1 MKLLDFVLKPA
12 LLGTSMKPAM
22 LNFAMKPAMLDFAIE
37 PSTIQDY
44 ASHHAG
50 LCPPPFCTMRAPCWT
65 VPATMRDYFSLSM
78 DFAIPMLNFSLYCA
92 FPALLD
98 SAMKQALLASKASA
112 TCGYQVC
119 IK

>member
-37 PSTIQDY
+37 PSPILGS
-44 ASHHAG
+44 ASHYDG
-50 LCPPPFCTMRAPCWT
+50 LCQPPCWT
-65 VPATMRDYFSLSM
+65 VPATMMDFVSLSL

>member
-37 PSTIQDY
+37 PSTILDS
-44 ASHHAG
+44 ASHYDG
-50 LCPPPFCTMRAPCWT
+50 LCQPPCWT
-65 VPATMRDYFSLSM
+65 VPATMMDFASLLL
-78 DFAIPMLNFSLYCA
+78 DFAIPMLDSASYCTL
-92 FPALLD
+92 PALLD
-98 SAMKQALLASKASA
+98 SAMNQALLASQASA
-112 TCGYQVC
+112 TGGYQAY

>member
-37 PSTIQDY
+37 PSPILGS
-44 ASHHAG
+44 ASHYDG
-50 LCPPPFCTMRAPCWT
+50 LCQPPCWT
-65 VPATMRDYFSLSM
+65 VPATMM
-78 DFAIPMLNFSLYCA
+78 DFAIPMLDSPSYCTL
-92 FPALLD
+92 PALLD
-98 SAMKQALLASKASA
+98 SAMKQALLASLASV
-112 TCGYQVC
+112 TGGYQAY